1 MHLRLGSFGR
11 LVSALFVLAL
21 LAACPSDDKPPEV
34 AEPGIDSVP
43 LASIEEHLRALDE
56 IATANGGTRAA
67 GTPGHEA
74 SVDYVVSVLEEA
86 GYEVNEQSFD
96 FSFFQQQSPS
106 KLRVVGGREFED
118 GIDLNA
124 MLYSGSGSLT
134 ATVSPVAFNEGG
146 GLQAGCGDEAFAG
159 FPHGNVALLRP
170 GPCYF
175 RDQVVN
181 AEEAGAEAVIFS
193 FPDFDAGEVLRPT
206 LLSPNE
212 IEVPVLAASNEVG
225 HVLSNGGEVHI
236 KVDAINEQH
245 PTTNVIAESV
255 EGDGDEIVMLGGHLD
270 SVIDGPGINDNGSGI
285 STILAVAQELA
296 ETDPDKRLRFAF
308 WSGEE
313 LGLLGS
319 SHYVSE
325 LSPAELERISIYLN
339 FDMLG
344 SPNAVTHIY
353 ADDGSGVA
361 GRAHDLFE
369 DFFESKDLPYKDIDL
384 EGRSDHGSFLREGVP
399 VGGLFSG
406 ADMIVSA
413 SEAEEFDAVA
423 GIWMDECYH
432 KACDDIGNVDQS
444 YLDRMAEAVSFVIS
458 DLAGL

>member
-1 MHLRLGSFGR
+1 MQPRPGAFLRF
-11 LVSALFVLAL
+11 VSALSVVAL
-21 LAACPSDDKPPEV
+21 FGACPSEDERPRV
-34 AEPGIDSVP
+34 VEPGIDQVP
-43 LASIEEHLRALDE
+43 LATIEEHLRALDE
-56 IATANGGTRAA
+56 IAAANGGTRAA

-74 SVDYVVSVLEEA
+74 SVDYVVDVLERA
-86 GYEVNEQSFD
+86 GYEVNEQTFE
-96 FSFFQQQSPS
+96 FSFFQQETSS
-106 KLRVVGGREFED
+106 KLRVVGGRAFED
-118 GIDLNA
+118 PADIKA
-124 MLYSGSGSLT
+124 MLYSDSGSFT
-134 ATVSPVAFNEGG
+134 AAVTPVAFDDGSS
-146 GLQAGCGDEAFAG
+146 QAGCEDDAFEG
-159 FPHGNVALLRP
+159 FPSGSVALLRP
-170 GPCYF
+170 GPCYY

-181 AEEAGAEAVIFS
+181 AQEAEARAVVFS
-193 FPDFDAGEVLRPT
+193 FPDVGAGEVLRPT

-212 IEVPVLAASNEVG
+212 IEVPVLAASDEVG
-225 HVLSNGGEVHI
+225 EELSVAAEVRI
-236 KVDAINEQH
+236 KADTINEQR

-255 EGDGDEIVMLGGHLD
+255 EGAGNEIVMLGGHLD

-285 STILAVAQELA
+285 ATILAIAEELA
-296 ETDPDKRLRFAF
+296 DDVPQNRLRFAF

-319 SHYVSE
+319 THYVSE

-361 GRAHDLFE
+361 EQAHDLFE
-369 DFFESKDLPYKDIDL
+369 EFFESKDLPYIDIDL
-384 EGRSDHGSFLREGVP
+384 EGRSDHGSFLRQGVP

-406 ADMIVSA
+406 ADMIVTQR
-413 SEAEEFDAVA
+413 EAEEFDAVA

-444 YLDRMAEAVSFVIS
+444 YLDRMAEAIGFVVRE
-458 DLAGL
+458 LAGF